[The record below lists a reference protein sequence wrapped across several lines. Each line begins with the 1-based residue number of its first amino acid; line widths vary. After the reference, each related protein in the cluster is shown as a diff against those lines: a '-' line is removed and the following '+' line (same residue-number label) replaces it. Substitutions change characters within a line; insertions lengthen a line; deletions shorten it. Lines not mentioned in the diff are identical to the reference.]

1 MAAKVCQKKLLE
13 IINNDNN
20 NRDRKNLFKSKKK
33 KKPKKVL
40 ISQQKVKSKRE
51 EIKKSLKKP
60 TKNNLFKSK
69 IKKFRKIFYDSK
81 INGNRNIEEIK
92 KILYDP
98 KNNVFKP
105 EEGHY
110 KPIRIGNAFSSDY
123 IEYKSNE
130 DKDKLLP
137 IKEYLNMIRPYL
149 NGIKNDN
156 KIQGEWKIYL
166 TMAINAF
173 SSKDSEET
181 RTMYIT

>member
-1 MAAKVCQKKLLE
+1 MATKVCRKKLLG

-20 NRDRKNLFKSKKK
+20 NRDRKNLYIYKK

-40 ISQQKVKSKRE
+40 ISQQKIKSKRE